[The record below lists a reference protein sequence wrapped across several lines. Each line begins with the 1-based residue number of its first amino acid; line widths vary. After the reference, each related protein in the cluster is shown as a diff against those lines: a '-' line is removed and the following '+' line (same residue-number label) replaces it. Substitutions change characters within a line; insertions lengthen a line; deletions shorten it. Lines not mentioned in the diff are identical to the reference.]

1 MERWGKIGVRR
12 PQVYQLNS
20 LTSYRRKKYG
30 CFNLPFLRNTSP
42 KKRFIAHKDEVK
54 NERNIPP

>member
-20 LTSYRRKKYG
+20 LTSYRRKIWLLYYA
-30 CFNLPFLRNTSP
+30 FFEEHFA
-42 KKRFIAHKDEVK
+42 KKKVYSTQRRGKK
-54 NERNIPP
+54 